1 MVVRRRLLS
10 SRRPRRWRLSSTS
23 PRAGRR
29 AAPTTAPPFRSSF
42 DHRQHQRH
50 ARQPP
55 TAPPSRQV
63 HTGWAQFA
71 DRLCK
76 LRLSVCRLDVLK
88 VQFVDCT
95 PHKPGLQTGT
105 QFANCVNPVCKLDK
119 SSFRGL
125 VCKWEIIGNELLAQT
140 ASRRSAS
147 ATHAA
152 TRAARTAATTTE
164 LQAASFGQPG
174 W

>member
-1 MVVRRRLLS
+1 LCRAVEVCVRRVRSLLRCGS
-10 SRRPRRWRLSSTS
+10 V
-23 PRAGRR
+23 
-29 AAPTTAPPFRSSF
+29 RSS
-42 DHRQHQRH
+42 
-50 ARQPP
+50 AGVMPP
-55 TAPPSRQV
+55 DAKGSKSKRRRFIYV
-63 HTGWAQFA
+63 GRNLRTGSV
-71 DRLCK
+71 CK

>member
-1 MVVRRRLLS
+1 MPGPQTQHKGTVYGDCFLLLLS
-10 SRRPRRWRLSSTS
+10 WYLSPVLS
-23 PRAGRR
+23 PWLCIC
-29 AAPTTAPPFRSSF
+29 
-42 DHRQHQRH
+42 
-50 ARQPP
+50 
-55 TAPPSRQV
+55 
-63 HTGWAQFA
+63 WAQFA
-71 DRLCK
+71 DRLS
-76 LRLSVCRLDVLK
+76 LQTATLSLQTGRFKSPVCRLYA
-88 VQFVDCT
+88 
-95 PHKPGLQTGT
+95 T
-105 QFANCVNPVCKLDK
+105 QAWFTNRNPVCKLDK